1 MGRSARP
8 FRQCRD
14 HRCDRRL
21 IFARNFLIFNDR
33 ALRAF
38 VGDRHVGGDARC
50 LFTAGIHT
58 HVLDVVCLLA
68 SVAEVFDHFVSVIE
82 RLSATDETAVR
93 AAETILL
100 RWRQFLIAPFGPPGR
115 NRLA

>member
-14 HRCDRRL
+14 HRCDRLL
-21 IFARNFLIFNDR
+21 IFARNFFNDR
-33 ALRAF
+33 ELRDF

-58 HVLDVVCLLA
+58 HVLDVVCLVA

-82 RLSATDETAVR
+82 RLSTTHETAVR
-93 AAETILL
+93 AVETILQ
-100 RWRQFLIAPFGPPGR
+100 RWRQFLIAPSGPRGR
-115 NRLA
+115 DQLA